1 MAGLQLNL
9 CSMRKFLASISVLF
23 VLLSFSAETAFP
35 LFAEM
40 DTVVVLIGEEDK
52 EEKKE
57 EESKNKEDIKDKIFF
72 DSQLQLIED
81 CVTESRLQNISIRT
95 FSFRHL
101 PEMPPDLV

>member
-1 MAGLQLNL
+1 
-9 CSMRKFLASISVLF
+9 MRKLLASISVLF

-40 DTVVVLIGEEDK
+40 DTAVVLIGEEEK

-57 EESKNKEDIKDKIFF
+57 EEGKNKEDIKDKIFS

-95 FSFRHL
+95 FLFRHL
-101 PEMPPDLV
+101 PEIPPDLV